1 MLKKTYTQL
10 TGHREAEL
18 VPTYCLHPYL
28 LTSILQ
34 EGILHT
40 AKGVNTNLA
49 TNPAIYSGVLPAR
62 YVSSMMAQSL
72 WGKPT
77 YI

>member
-1 MLKKTYTQL
+1 MKKKYTQL

-18 VPTYCLHPYL
+18 VPTQCLHHYM
-28 LTSILQ
+28 LTSMLQ
-34 EGILHT
+34 EGTLHT

-49 TNPAIYSGVLPAR
+49 TNPVIDSGVLPAR
-62 YVSSMMAQSL
+62 YASSMKAQSL